1 MRIRRTGGDVCT
13 YDKTIGCKSSN
24 VVNGVFCTV
33 CDCVV
38 YVGETGGIL
47 YQRIPN
53 HMSSIRC
60 RRSEMEVAANFNGEG
75 HNLSNARFVR

>member
-1 MRIRRTGGDVCT
+1 MTFALTTRRLDANRVTWLT
-13 YDKTIGCKSSN
+13 
-24 VVNGVFCTV
+24 VFSV
-33 CDCVV
+33 LCVIV
-38 YVGETGGIL
+38 LSMWEKRGGIL